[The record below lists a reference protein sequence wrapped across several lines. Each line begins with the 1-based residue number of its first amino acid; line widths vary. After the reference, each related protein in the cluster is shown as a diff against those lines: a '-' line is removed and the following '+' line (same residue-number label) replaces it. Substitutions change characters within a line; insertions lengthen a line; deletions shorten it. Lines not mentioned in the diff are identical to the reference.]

1 MLPICTVCS
10 PRCSIWSAMAPNLS
24 LSLLISIT
32 ACWVVSLPWVV
43 DTLERSASA
52 AELAACSADWR
63 EEADSSS
70 IVADVS
76 VTEAACWLA
85 VRSCWETVA
94 AISLLAAESW
104 VALAVISRL
113 IVAASQRAMVID
125 NAMAPNMP

>member
-1 MLPICTVCS
+1 
-10 PRCSIWSAMAPNLS
+10 MAPNLS

-32 ACWVVSLPWVV
+32 ACWVVSLPWLV
-43 DTLERSASA
+43 DMLERSASA